1 VSLASIGWWIFVAS
15 TWLLAAGWVWQAA
28 QWLLHFHQVPN
39 LSQISASALANLPT
53 NHGPQV
59 TVIVPA
65 CNEQESIERTLR
77 SLLASQGIRLQ
88 IVAVDDRSTD
98 KTGAIMD
105 SLAAEFATVATA
117 HSLEILHIRELPAGW
132 LGKPHALATAAALA
146 RSQWLLFTDGDVFFS
161 PQAVALALGYALAEQ
176 ADHLVLMPEW
186 TMGSF
191 GERMLHGAIHALTA
205 WTLHLWRIRDPK
217 AKDSLGVGAFN
228 LVRRSSYQ
236 AIGGFEALRMEVVED
251 LRLGWRLKRAQ
262 FRPRV
267 AYGLG
272 LVSVRWSQ
280 SAWGVVQNL
289 EKNFFAVFRYSIP
302 VLLGASWGI
311 AVEAVLPLAAIVA
324 GGPARAAGIVIY
336 AAIAALYIGASRV
349 TRVSPAYVLFFPLAC
364 LIVLFAMLRSMVL
377 TLARGGVMWRG
388 TLYSLKE
395 LRAHA
400 GGGWR

>member
-1 VSLASIGWWIFVAS
+1 
-15 TWLLAAGWVWQAA
+15 
-28 QWLLHFHQVPN
+28 
-39 LSQISASALANLPT
+39 
-53 NHGPQV
+53 
-59 TVIVPA
+59 
-65 CNEQESIERTLR
+65 
-77 SLLASQGIRLQ
+77 
-88 IVAVDDRSTD
+88 
-98 KTGAIMD
+98 M
-105 SLAAEFATVATA
+105 
-117 HSLEILHIRELPAGW
+117 
-132 LGKPHALATAAALA
+132 
-146 RSQWLLFTDGDVFFS
+146 
-161 PQAVALALGYALAEQ
+161 
-176 ADHLVLMPEW
+176 
-186 TMGSF
+186 
-191 GERMLHGAIHALTA
+191 
-205 WTLHLWRIRDPK
+205 
-217 AKDSLGVGAFN
+217 
-228 LVRRSSYQ
+228 
-236 AIGGFEALRMEVVED
+236 
-251 LRLGWRLKRAQ
+251 
-262 FRPRV
+262 
-267 AYGLG
+267 
-272 LVSVRWSQ
+272 SVRWSQ